1 VDRASYLQRAR
12 TRGVNPI
19 VYWTVRAV
27 LQPFFHLYFRM
38 QRLGREHMPKDGPC
52 IIAANHRSFLDP
64 FVIGT
69 LMRRPVYFVAKK
81 ELFGNRIQAWFLNA
95 LGAFPIDRGNADS
108 DAMAA
113 AREIVERGD
122 CVVIFPEGTR
132 TRPGALGS
140 PKRGVGRLAL
150 ETGAPVVPVA
160 VIGTEAIRRGWRIRP
175 HKVRMRVGRPLTF
188 PRVEQPS
195 PHLAKAVTER
205 IWPCIALQWEWLGG
219 LPPVRRAAVIG
230 AGSWGTGIAVELA
243 RAGLEVDL
251 ACRTAEQAAE
261 LADAGVNEHYLP
273 EVALPDAVRITACDL
288 DLSKHDLV
296 VLAVPARAL
305 PQVVAAHGANIPRRA
320 GVVVAAK
327 GVVPGGALPSAYV
340 AERTQARSIAV
351 LGGPSHAHDALVN
364 GASLVV
370 ASTDKGFSRQV
381 ADLLRRA
388 GLEATR
394 SRDVVGVELAACAK
408 NAAALAAAAAA
419 HSGPNAAGAAAG
431 KVFSEVAALAR
442 ARGASSETFT
452 GLAGA
457 GDLVATVLADG
468 SRNRRAG
475 EMLGLGVSPQ
485 EIGPAL
491 GQAAEAL
498 DAVPELAGLLRDAR
512 VDAPATTSL
521 AAVVEGRIPPE
532 RWLEEL
538 SARRRVAA

>member
-1 VDRASYLQRAR
+1 
-12 TRGVNPI
+12 
-19 VYWTVRAV
+19 
-27 LQPFFHLYFRM
+27 M
-38 QRLGREHMPKDGPC
+38 QRRGREHVPKDGPC

-64 FVIGT
+64 FVIGC
-69 LMRRPVYFVAKK
+69 LVRRPVYFVAKK
-81 ELFGNRIQAWFLNA
+81 ELFGNRLQAWFLNS
-95 LGAFPIDRGNADS
+95 LGAFPIDRGNADK
-108 DAMAA
+108 DAMST
-113 AREIVERGD
+113 AREILERGD

-175 HKVRMRVGRPLTF
+175 HKVRMRAGRPLTF

-195 PHLAKAVTER
+195 RHLASAVTDR

-230 AGSWGTGIAVELA
+230 AGAWGTGIAVELA
-243 RAGLEVDL
+243 KAGVEVDL
-251 ACRTAEQAAE
+251 ACRTAEQADKVAQ
-261 LADAGVNEHYLP
+261 ARVNERYLGDVP
-273 EVALPDAVRITACDL
+273 LPDAVRITTCEL

-305 PQVVAAHGANIPRRA
+305 PQAVAAHGANIPRRA
-320 GVVVAAK
+320 GVLVLSK
-327 GVVPGGALPSAYV
+327 GVVPGGTLPSAYV
-340 AERTQARSIAV
+340 AERTQARSVAV
-351 LGGPSHAHDALVN
+351 LGGPGHARDALVN

-370 ASTDKGFSRQV
+370 ASTDRGFNRQV
-381 ADLLRRA
+381 AELLSRA
-388 GLEATR
+388 GLEVQR

-442 ARGASSETFT
+442 ARGASEETFT
-452 GLAGA
+452 GLAGT
-457 GDLVATVLADG
+457 GDLVATVLAAG

-491 GQAAEAL
+491 GQTAEAL

-521 AAVVEGRIPPE
+521 AAVVEGRMPPE